1 MGVSVPIPPGQ
12 GRRSRIVFRVT
23 DATVAD
29 RTDIPGSVL
38 TELARAFGIGEVW
51 ERRYLADGLMNVN
64 WKVDTPVGS
73 FALKRVTD
81 VSPDRL
87 SRNLGVLAA
96 LAGDGIPVS
105 APAATADGSL
115 VAEVG
120 GGVWCLFPWTAG
132 AHVRGI
138 DLSLSQAASL
148 GAHLGRLHV
157 SLGRACGR
165 SLLPVVPDAVT
176 AEVTSPEQAVGRSHR
191 LTAAVVDKGTDSAF
205 DEAAAAA
212 LHRRRALIAKHA
224 ELRPRQAIP
233 EGAHGWTHGDVQY
246 RNLLWEGEELAAIL
260 DWDRVGVRPYAEEV
274 VRTAQVQFGVDGVF
288 DLALVSAFVGGY
300 RSVMPLEDTAL
311 ADGVRRLWW
320 KRMTDF
326 WQLEFHYDRG
336 DFSCDELFTAD
347 EALLHWWTDR
357 LDQVED
363 AFAAG

>member
-1 MGVSVPIPPGQ
+1 M
-12 GRRSRIVFRVT
+12 T
-23 DATVAD
+23 DGTVAD

-38 TELARAFGIGEVW
+38 AELVSAFGLEEVR
-51 ERRYLADGLMNVN
+51 ERRYLTDGLMNAN
-64 WKVDTPVGS
+64 WRVDTPVGA

-81 VSPDRL
+81 VSRDRVT
-87 SRNLGVLAA
+87 RNLGVLAV
-96 LAGDGIPVS
+96 LAGDGLPVS
-105 APAATADGSL
+105 APVAVSGGSP

-120 GGVWCLFPWTAG
+120 GAVWCLFPWAAG
-132 AHVRGI
+132 AHIRGI
-138 DLSLSQAASL
+138 DLSMSQAESL

-165 SLLPVVPDAVT
+165 GLLPAVPDAVT
-176 AEVTSPEQAVGRSHR
+176 AEVVSPEQAVKKSHR
-191 LTAAVVDKGTDSAF
+191 LSAAVADKGAGSAF
-205 DEAAAAA
+205 DAAAFAT
-212 LHRRRALIAKHA
+212 LDHRRALIAKHA
-224 ELRPRQAIP
+224 GRRPQHTTP

-246 RNLLWEGEELAAIL
+246 RNLLWEGEELAAFL

-274 VRTAQVQFGVDGVF
+274 ARTAQVQFGVDGVF
-288 DLALVSAFVGGY
+288 DLARVSAFVSGY
-300 RSVMPLEDTAL
+300 RSVVPLEGTAL
-311 ADGVRRLWW
+311 VEGVRRLWW

-336 DFSCDELFTAD
+336 DFSCDELFIAD

>member
-1 MGVSVPIPPGQ
+1 MLCP
-12 GRRSRIVFRVT
+12 RIVFRVT
-23 DATVAD
+23 DATRAD

-38 TELARAFGIGEVW
+38 AELADAFGIEEVR

-64 WKVDTPVGS
+64 WKVDTPVGP

-81 VSPDRL
+81 VSLDRL

-105 APAATADGSL
+105 APVTTSAGSL

-120 GGVWCLFPWTAG
+120 GGVWCLFPWAAG

-148 GAHLGRLHV
+148 GVQLGRLHV

-165 SLLPVVPDAVT
+165 GLLPVVPDAVT
-176 AEVTSPEQAVGRSHR
+176 AEVTSPEQAVEKSHR
-191 LTAAVVDKGTDSAF
+191 LTAAVADKGTGSAF
-205 DEAAAAA
+205 DVAAVAA
-212 LHRRRALIAKHA
+212 LDQRRELIAEHA
-224 ELRPRQAIP
+224 DRCPRQATP

-246 RNLLWEGEELAAIL
+246 RNLLWEGEKLAAVL

-288 DLALVSAFVGGY
+288 DLARVSAFVGGY

-347 EALLHWWTDR
+347 EALLHWWSDR

-363 AFAAG
+363 VFVAG